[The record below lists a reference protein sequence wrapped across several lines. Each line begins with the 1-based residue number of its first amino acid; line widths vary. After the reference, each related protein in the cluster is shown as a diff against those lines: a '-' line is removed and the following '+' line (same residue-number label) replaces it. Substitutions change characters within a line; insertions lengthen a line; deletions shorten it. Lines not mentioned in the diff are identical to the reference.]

1 MMGHRDRL
9 CSGLDTLLGL
19 IQGLSE
25 LAGYR
30 WVTLVGWL
38 QGQSEL
44 AGYRWVTLVGWL
56 QIGYTGGLAS
66 LRVGWL
72 DRLY

>member
-1 MMGHRDRL
+1 M
-9 CSGLDTLLGL
+9 
-19 IQGLSE
+19 
-25 LAGYR
+25 
-30 WVTLVGWL
+30 GWL

-72 DRLY
+72 GYTDGLATVAH